1 MGLTEAGDAL
11 LPYAKR
17 TIEDADNCVYKMNDL
32 MNMKC
37 GTLNI
42 GVTHSFRILTS
53 DTINVF
59 VKKFPNIKL
68 NIFYK
73 TNDELQNMLFRKEID
88 IMLAFKPETIAE
100 QIESHNLFEDKLC
113 AIVAKDHVLAQK
125 SSITME
131 EIAEQANK
139 ELDHIHIPDPV
150 AQELRR
156 LEERI
161 AELEAE
167 LKKKEE

>member
-1 MGLTEAGDAL
+1 MELRQLRAFVKIAETCSFSLAAKELYATQSALSQSLKKLEDELGAKLFNRNNHNVGLTEAGDAL

-68 NIFYK
+68 NIF
-73 TNDELQNMLFRKEID
+73 
-88 IMLAFKPETIAE
+88 
-100 QIESHNLFEDKLC
+100 
-113 AIVAKDHVLAQK
+113 
-125 SSITME
+125 
-131 EIAEQANK
+131 
-139 ELDHIHIPDPV
+139 
-150 AQELRR
+150 
-156 LEERI
+156 
-161 AELEAE
+161 
-167 LKKKEE
+167 